1 MKFNKLVAV
10 IAIASLSLQANAYS
24 DGSLRRSTTVAQND
38 TTVVSESQ
46 PAQGV
51 VILNSNT
58 NSNSNAAVALPVT
71 VVEASPVQESKADLM
86 RKARQGEEVKTEQK
100 IVEKLEE
107 SRLREEQQRAERLF
121 GDRLDTPAAATSATA
136 TAIVVETK
144 KEEPKEVVPTQ
155 VTIEKVEIIQPKDEI
170 KEDKWEAP
178 ESTSSMKLEEPK
190 AEDKSDKF
198 FVGGILAAPNYN
210 TSNVKSNFG
219 LGVTVG
225 MNLESRWVLEGSF
238 LYSSHDVDTY
248 WQNFY
253 RELEQY
259 DLSVGAKYYILSGKL
274 KPYVGASV
282 TYVYR
287 KYTSRQYNYAAGFP
301 GDTSSGEEDSNG
313 VNGGLTA
320 GVDFEIAKNILIGG
334 GVDYS
339 VNLMNRQDFQSR
351 YALPGGITPLEEI
364 GYTII
369 KVNAK
374 MTF

>member
-38 TTVVSESQ
+38 STVVSESQ
-46 PAQGV
+46 PSQGV

-58 NSNSNAAVALPVT
+58 NSNSNAAVAQPVT
-71 VVEASPVQESKADLM
+71 VVEASPIQESKAELM
-86 RKARQGEEVKTEQK
+86 RKARQGEELKTEQK

-107 SRLREEQQRAERLF
+107 SRLREEQQRVERLF

-136 TAIVVETK
+136 TAIVVESK
-144 KEEPKEVVPTQ
+144 KEEPKEVVATQ
-155 VTIEKVEIIQPKDEI
+155 VTIEKIEIIQPKNEI
-170 KEDKWEAP
+170 KEDNWEAP
-178 ESTSSMKLEEPK
+178 ESTSSIKLEERK
-190 AEDKSDKF
+190 DEEKRDKF

-225 MNLESRWVLEGSF
+225 MNIESRWVLEGSF

-259 DLSVGAKYYILSGKL
+259 DFSVGAKYYILSGKL

-287 KYTSRQYNYAAGFP
+287 KYTSRQYPYAAGFP

-313 VNGGLTA
+313 LNGGLTA

-339 VNLMNRQDFQSR
+339 FNLMNRQDFQSR